1 MDPNKM
7 LEKVLT
13 DSDLCH
19 GAKLYLPKKQIEKI
33 LSTIENFAMPP
44 SGFQVELLDNNKSYS
59 VTIKKDSRRYYM
71 CSGWTEIREARNL
84 KTGDKIRLYLQDTK
98 FIFTFNYALSL

>member
-13 DSDLCH
+13 DSDLSH
-19 GAKLYLPKKQIEKI
+19 VGRLYLPKKQIEKI

-44 SGFQVELLDNNKSYS
+44 SGLQVEVLDNNKSYL
-59 VTIKKDSRRYYM
+59 VTIKKDSHRYFM
-71 CSGWTEIREARNL
+71 CCGWNKIREARNL

-98 FIFTFNYALSL
+98 FIFTFYYALTL